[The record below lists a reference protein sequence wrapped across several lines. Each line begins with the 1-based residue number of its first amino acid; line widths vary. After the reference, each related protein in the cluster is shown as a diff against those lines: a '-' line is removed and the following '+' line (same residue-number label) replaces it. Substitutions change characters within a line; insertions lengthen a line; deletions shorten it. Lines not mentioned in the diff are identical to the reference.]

1 MVALMGLVLGSCSK
15 EVEGLNP
22 EQTGVKELS
31 LSTSTADF
39 TRATDTAFEEGDKIG
54 FYMLLPEAYL
64 AADFNMEKAYLD
76 NVCFEVGE
84 GGTLSCA
91 DDVNSDGLVNEND
104 RLFWYGDESYTADLV
119 AYYPYDAEKEYSYAI
134 GEPMSFRVEADQT
147 TWENYTAS
155 DLMLAHL
162 QSAPTEE
169 TLTLPFKH
177 LLSKVVVTVN
187 NELDEEISDL
197 WFADVYGAVE
207 YDLETRDLGTVS
219 KYKGTIRAYREP
231 TRATETFRLIL
242 APHDNVKPTL
252 IVTTVSEK
260 QYTFRLEQA
269 VNFATG
275 KQYTA
280 TITLNAESTSTDF
293 TPEITDWVE
302 DEQFAFVARESKW
315 GVIGNFPASNS
326 WNTDVMMTE
335 VAEGVFTAEVEF
347 AGATEFKVR
356 YDKSW
361 GTNRGMEN
369 ALPID
374 FGVEYHAIQDGANCS
389 IDYTGRCEVTY
400 NANHETISIVA
411 L

>member
-22 EQTGVKELS
+22 EQKGAKELS

-64 AADFNMEKAYLD
+64 AADFNMKKAYLD

-84 GGTLSCA
+84 GGALSCA

-134 GEPMSFRVEADQT
+134 GELMSFRVEADQT

-187 NELDEEISDL
+187 NELGEEISDL

-231 TRATETFRLIL
+231 TRAAETFRLIL
-242 APHDNVKPTL
+242 APHDNVQPTL

-315 GVIGNFPASNS
+315 SVIGGFSG
-326 WNTDVMMTE
+326 WGEDVMMTE
-335 VAEGVFTAEVEF
+335 VEEGVFKASVEF
-347 AGATEFKVR
+347 FGETEFKVR
-356 YDKSW
+356 YNQNWD
-361 GTNRGMEN
+361 TNRGLESATTMSS
-369 ALPID
+369 
-374 FGVEYHAIQDGANCS
+374 GVYYKAVQHGVNCKF
-389 IDYTGRCEVTY
+389 DYKGMCRVTY
-400 NANHETISIVA
+400 DANNEKISIVA